1 MRCGA
6 TSQERW
12 PSLENYLPQSTLNA
26 ESIERSQ
33 HVFKVGLVEFA
44 FGALRLEIFRE
55 IGPRS
60 ARIETL
66 ESRATDYLRRRIQGQ
81 NTHVMVSTEPPS
93 VTHGE
98 ALRGSVA

>member
-26 ESIERSQ
+26 ESIGRSQ
-33 HVFKVGLVEFA
+33 HVFKVGLGEFA
-44 FGALRLEIFRE
+44 FGALRLETCTFRE

-60 ARIETL
+60 ARFETL
-66 ESRATDYLRRRIQGQ
+66 ESRATDYVCRRMIFRGRIR
-81 NTHVMVSTEPPS
+81 T
-93 VTHGE
+93 
-98 ALRGSVA
+98 

>member
-44 FGALRLEIFRE
+44 FGALRLEITF
-55 IGPRS
+55 
-60 ARIETL
+60 ARL
-66 ESRATDYLRRRIQGQ
+66 DRDLHESRPW
-81 NTHVMVSTEPPS
+81 NHVLQITFADVF
-93 VTHGE
+93 
-98 ALRGSVA
+98 RGKIRT

>member
-44 FGALRLEIFRE
+44 FGALRLEITFARLDRDLTNRDPG
-55 IGPRS
+55 ITCYRLRS
-60 ARIETL
+60 QTHSGAKYARDGKH
-66 ESRATDYLRRRIQGQ
+66 RATGCGKPYG
-81 NTHVMVSTEPPS
+81 
-93 VTHGE
+93 
-98 ALRGSVA
+98 VA